1 MAISLLGSRKRV
13 TNGTKPVFAGLDPAN
28 TIDEKY
34 RPAPSGGGG
43 GGGGGGGQRT
53 DATATFN
60 ALLKSLYAQF
70 KPAEVRFETRDA
82 ETLRETVAS
91 WLRPAYEQ
99 AMSKREE
106 RTRAIGAELDADAIA
121 RGMGTS
127 TYVTDVKARQLSDET
142 EDILSLESEYGAK
155 LMEEVSAME
164 ENDRQRALETDM
176 FNTERAQ
183 QAYEKAF
190 AAAQKLYATY
200 RTGGS
205 GGGGGGGGGG
215 DDTPDVPVTTPEN
228 CAAFLSGLT
237 ERQRDDVYY
246 GSSETS
252 QRYRDE
258 IIASVGYQ
266 GYISLITQ
274 YPSHYS

>member
-1 MAISLLGSRKRV
+1 MAISILGSRKRV
-13 TNGTKPVFAGLDPAN
+13 TNGTKPVFAGLDPAK
-28 TIDEKY
+28 IVDEKY

-43 GGGGGGGQRT
+43 GGGSGSVQTT
-53 DATATFN
+53 DTAAAFN

-70 KPAEVRFETRDA
+70 KPAEVQFETRDA
-82 ETLRETVAS
+82 VTLRETVAS

-99 AMSKREE
+99 AVLKREE

-127 TYVTDVKARQLSDET
+127 TYVTDVKARQLSDEA

-190 AAAQKLYATY
+190 AAAQKLYAAY

-205 GGGGGGGGGG
+205 GGGGGGGG
-215 DDTPDVPVTTPEN
+215 DDTSDAPVTSPEN

-266 GYISLITQ
+266 GYLSLITQ
-274 YPSHYS
+274 YPSRYS